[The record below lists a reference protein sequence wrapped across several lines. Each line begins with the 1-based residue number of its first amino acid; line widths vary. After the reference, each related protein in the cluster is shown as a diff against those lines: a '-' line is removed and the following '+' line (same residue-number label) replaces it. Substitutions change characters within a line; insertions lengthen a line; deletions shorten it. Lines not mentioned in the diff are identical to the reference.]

1 MILGIASTITQLPEE
16 ALLEVFGRSVASP
29 YMFIATVSWD
39 GLVDVQLGSETFEA
53 SMKFNAEKR
62 IILVRPCFEGI
73 PLIDCQPS
81 MKKNQLGSRM
91 L

>member
-29 YMFIATVSWD
+29 YMFLATVSWE

-53 SMKFNAEKR
+53 SMKFNAEKKINPYPAVFWR
-62 IILVRPCFEGI
+62 NSTDWLPTHE
-73 PLIDCQPS
+73 
-81 MKKNQLGSRM
+81 KKCQLGSRM

>member
-29 YMFIATVSWD
+29 YMFLATVSWD

-73 PLIDCQPS
+73 PLIDCQPP
-81 MKKNQLGSRM
+81 MKKNSVGF
-91 L
+91 